1 MNNPLQPRDLTI
13 EEKLE
18 MSRLKRH
25 LFTDGSPFLTLNEG
39 IENSFEYKRYN
50 HLVRIQQISL
60 SWRQLNDK
68 WNSPLCFN

>member
-25 LFTDGSPFLTLNEG
+25 LFNGSPFLNLDAD
-39 IENSFEYKRYN
+39 IENSVEYKRYN
-50 HLVRIQQISL
+50 HLVRIQQMSL

-68 WNSPLCFN
+68 LDSPLCFN